1 MPITSDQYRQIMR
14 RYPAAVTIIST
25 GRAPERS
32 GMTATAVM
40 SLSAEP
46 VRVVCAINRS
56 SLTFAHMERNGFFC
70 VNTLSQEQTELAT
83 LFAGRDTRFGEER
96 FSEEHWTT
104 LESGAPVLRQAVMAL
119 DCRLNQCIEM
129 GTHALVIGD
138 VLAGTVVAT
147 QPPLLYVDG
156 RWAGLDTRLACAA

>member
-1 MPITSDQYRQIMR
+1 MSISSDQYRNMMR
-14 RYPAAVTIIST
+14 RYPAAVTIITT

-46 VRVVCAINRS
+46 VRLVCAINRS
-56 SLTFAHMERNGFFC
+56 TLTFAHIEQNGFFC
-70 VNTLSQEQTELAT
+70 VNTLSREQTALAG
-83 LFAGRDTRFGEER
+83 LFAGQGANFGEAR
-96 FSEEHWTT
+96 FSGEHWTT
-104 LESGAPVLRQAVMAL
+104 LESGAPVLRGSVMTL
-119 DCRLNQCIEM
+119 DCRLHQCIEM

-138 VLAGTVVAT
+138 VVAGTVAAE

-156 RWAGLDTRLACAA
+156 QWAGLQHSLACA

>member
-1 MPITSDQYRQIMR
+1 MALTSDQYRQIMR
-14 RYPAAVTIIST
+14 RHPAAVTIIST

-46 VRVVCAINRS
+46 VRLVCAINRAT
-56 SLTFAHMERNGFFC
+56 LTFTQIERNGFFC
-70 VNTLSQEQTELAT
+70 VNTLAQEQAELAK
-83 LFAGRDTRFGEER
+83 LFAGRDARFGEDR
-96 FSEEHWTT
+96 FSEQHWTT
-104 LESGAPVLRQAVMAL
+104 LESGAPVLRDAVMAL
-119 DCRLNQCIEM
+119 DCRLHQCIAM

-138 VLAGTVVAT
+138 VLAGTVAPA

-156 RWAGLDTRLACAA
+156 QWAGLDTRAACPA

>member
-1 MPITSDQYRQIMR
+1 MPITSHEYRQIMR

-46 VRVVCAINRS
+46 VRLVCAINRS
-56 SLTFAHMERNGFFC
+56 TLTFAQIVQNGFFC
-70 VNTLSQEQTELAT
+70 VNTLAQEQTTLAQ
-83 LFAGRDTRFGEER
+83 LFSGQGARFGEER
-96 FSEEHWTT
+96 FNDEEWTT
-104 LESGAPVLRQAVMAL
+104 LESGAPVLRDAVMAL
-119 DCRLNQCIEM
+119 DCRLSQCIDM
-129 GTHALVIGD
+129 GSHALVIGD
-138 VLAGTVVAT
+138 VLAGTVVPR

-156 RWAGLDTRLACAA
+156 QWAGLDTSLACA

>member
-25 GRAPERS
+25 GCAPERS

-40 SLSAEP
+40 SLSADP
-46 VRVVCAINRS
+46 VRLVCAINRS
-56 SLTFAHMERNGFFC
+56 TLTFAHIQQNGVFC
-70 VNTLSQEQTELAT
+70 VNTLSKEQTALAR
-83 LFAGRDTRFGEER
+83 LFAGQAGQFGEGR
-96 FSEEHWTT
+96 FSEREWTT
-104 LESGAPVLRQAVMAL
+104 LETGAPVLRDAVMTL
-119 DCRLNQCIEM
+119 DCRVSQCIDM

-138 VLAGTVVAT
+138 VVAGAVAPV

-156 RWAGLDTRLACAA
+156 QWAGLDTSLACA

>member
-1 MPITSDQYRQIMR
+1 MALTSSEYRQMMR

-40 SLSAEP
+40 SLTADP
-46 VRVVCAINRS
+46 VRLVCAINRAT
-56 SLTFAHMERNGFFC
+56 LTFAEIERNGFFC
-70 VNTLSQEQTELAT
+70 VNTLAQEQTELAK
-83 LFAGRDTRFGEER
+83 LFSQSARFGEAR
-96 FSEEHWTT
+96 FSDEDWTT
-104 LESGAPVLRQAVMAL
+104 LESGAPVLRNALMTL
-119 DCRLNQCIEM
+119 DCRLHQCIDV

-138 VLAGTVVAT
+138 VLAGQVAPE

-156 RWAGLDTRLACAA
+156 QWAGVDTALACA